1 MLHTSLWSLWVASA
15 EHRPL
20 HSPVPTSKDEVPSS
34 LPSFDQRSKIKITE
48 FSLSNISHS
57 NDRQGE

>member
-1 MLHTSLWSLWVASA
+1 MLHTSLGSLWVASA
-15 EHRPL
+15 KHCPL
-20 HSPVPTSKDEVPSS
+20 HSPEDGVPSS
-34 LPSFDQRSKIKITE
+34 LLSFNQRSKIKITE